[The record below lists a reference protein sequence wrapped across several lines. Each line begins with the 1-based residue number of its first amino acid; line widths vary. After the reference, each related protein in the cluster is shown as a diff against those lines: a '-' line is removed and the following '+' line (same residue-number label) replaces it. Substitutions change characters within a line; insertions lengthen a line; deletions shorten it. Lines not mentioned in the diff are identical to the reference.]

1 MVDASTRTPELSIAQ
16 QKRTKEK
23 QSAVRSIA
31 ALLAS
36 SAVVVASIVKAAFKK
51 CFSFEEWFE
60 WKSKQIQI
68 PLHTKPELSCCCTIK
83 SVVEA

>member
-16 QKRTKEK
+16 QKRSKEK

-36 SAVVVASIVKAAFKK
+36 SAVVVASIVKAAF
-51 CFSFEEWFE
+51 
-60 WKSKQIQI
+60 
-68 PLHTKPELSCCCTIK
+68 
-83 SVVEA
+83 